1 MVCLPE
7 LPDLSSTPG
16 FAFHVGFLQTVKI
29 RASDSNPFHR
39 LSILTAACRPF
50 SFKVIVDIVFFL
62 FFALVTLSPPFL
74 MLTSLDSAEH
84 FGGTR
89 FLSSSGAD
97 QGYAARTPRG
107 SARLG
112 STECVSLPSV
122 VKPKN
127 RKLNCHKLGIIYI
140 FLALLAS
147 LVILKQA

>member
-1 MVCLPE
+1 
-7 LPDLSSTPG
+7 
-16 FAFHVGFLQTVKI
+16 
-29 RASDSNPFHR
+29 
-39 LSILTAACRPF
+39 
-50 SFKVIVDIVFFL
+50 
-62 FFALVTLSPPFL
+62 

-97 QGYAARTPRG
+97 QGYAARAPRG
-107 SARLG
+107 SAWLG
-112 STECVSLPSV
+112 SAECVSLLSI